1 MFDYVT
7 WLCRQY
13 AGKLHNCSGFHSVQR
28 RPAVTAVFTLQWP
41 SSAEPLCSRASIS
54 RRDHSGL
61 WQVSCLTI
69 IIIIVIVVVVV
80 ITTKLIFH
88 LLDVMFCTAQD
99 GMVSMFPTCL
109 LIILD
114 LYRILYI
121 CVRGL
126 RLLKFRCMRLIWCLN
141 AQFFASKLFQM
152 RMNVKRKLLITSAC
166 TFCGRPIAAVH
177 NIRSGQNV
185 CYCIAG
191 CNFLNCGLI

>member
-69 IIIIVIVVVVV
+69 IIIIVIIIIVIVVVVV
-80 ITTKLIFH
+80 ITTKLIYH

-121 CVRGL
+121 RVRSL
-126 RLLKFRCMRLIWCLN
+126 RLLKFRCTRLICCL
-141 AQFFASKLFQM
+141 SVYL
-152 RMNVKRKLLITSAC
+152 
-166 TFCGRPIAAVH
+166 
-177 NIRSGQNV
+177 
-185 CYCIAG
+185 
-191 CNFLNCGLI
+191 